1 MEPID
6 FMRPIVDFISN
17 NEELVQLTCS
27 LCMLIV
33 TIVYVVMTWKQAK
46 YTKQSFLESV
56 KQTREDRQP
65 YIIPTINKVSGI
77 AFDTS
82 TSIRVQLSFQCNI
95 ENVGDSSAVSVYTF
109 LYARMK
115 SQKDS
120 KSLVYAHLIPVY
132 HYSIGVGKQE
142 SDDIHFETEQFRDI
156 VEDLEISHVKNMKRI
171 ETDPSQRPYTGPGI
185 ILRVLYKNMMGQWF
199 ESELE
204 QELLVLNH
212 TGDGK
217 GMVKNQDVANGDSY
231 EGFMINPCYSRLRR
245 QMVSEQYVKDVLKDC
260 NKHAVTGVSMTELV

>member
-33 TIVYVVMTWKQAK
+33 TIIYVVMTWKQAK

-65 YIIPTINKVSGI
+65 YIIPTINKVSGV
-77 AFDTS
+77 AFDTLA
-82 TSIRVQLSFQCNI
+82 SIRVQLSFQCNI
-95 ENVGDSSAVSVYTF
+95 ENVGDSSAVSVYSF
-109 LYARMK
+109 LYARIK
-115 SQKDS
+115 SQKDN
-120 KSLVYAHLIPVY
+120 SLVHAHLIPVY

-171 ETDPSQRPYTGPGI
+171 ETDPSQEPYSGPSI

-204 QELLVLNH
+204 QELLELNH
-212 TGDGK
+212 AGGRK
-217 GMVKNQDVANGDSY
+217 EMVKNQDVADGDSY
-231 EGFMINPCYSRLRR
+231 NGLMINPCFSRLKR
-245 QMVSEQYVKDVLKDC
+245 QMVSEQYVKEVLNDC
-260 NKHAVTGVSMTELV
+260 NKNAVTGMSLTELV